1 MSLFKISCVT
11 FSSLGPVSHPEKG
24 KILRRSC
31 LVISFTLFYT
41 VLQCFT
47 LTMSLCPGNI
57 LATTHYWKVLVSSSP
72 PYIRSWWQTSEFK
85 SHGSCILSWTVPY
98 FYNILH
104 CLGDNTWFLYPL
116 LNSSIHLYFV
126 YLQYIGLFTLWCSEL
141 TLFLYPLLNS
151 VTQYI
156 ALLELWNSDSKSHAS
171 SASCRHLSSQQGA
184 WDIICSELQYVK
196 RLPAIC
202 QGS

>member
-24 KILRRSC
+24 TILRRSC

-47 LTMSLCPGNI
+47 LCPGNI
-57 LATTHYWKVLVSSSP
+57 LATTHYWKVLVSSAP

-104 CLGDNTWFLYPL
+104 CLGENTW
-116 LNSSIHLYFV
+116 
-126 YLQYIGLFTLWCSEL
+126 
-141 TLFLYPLLNS
+141 FLYPLLNS

-156 ALLELWNSDSKSHAS
+156 ALLELPHSDSKSHAS

>member
-11 FSSLGPVSHPEKG
+11 SSCLGPVSHPEKG
-24 KILRRSC
+24 TILRRSC

-47 LTMSLCPGNI
+47 LCPGNI
-57 LATTHYWKVLVSSSP
+57 LATTDYWKVLVSSAP

-98 FYNILH
+98 IYIL
-104 CLGDNTWFLYPL
+104 
-116 LNSSIHLYFV
+116 SI
-126 YLQYIGLFTLWCSEL
+126 LQYIGLFTLWCSEL

-171 SASCRHLSSQQGA
+171 SASCRHLSSQRGA